1 MPIIEKTND
10 SKRNIKQLYDSDS
23 VLFEETLLV
32 SNNIKYSICF
42 VPKAEVYDVIDDGIS
57 GVTMNRPDYIR
68 MIEDF
73 ENNFTKYQVFHKLS
87 PSTLKYFNLLKGESY
102 LDDFGNEFKC
112 ISHTIEY

>member
-1 MPIIEKTND
+1 MCIRD
-10 SKRNIKQLYDSDS
+10 R
-23 VLFEETLLV
+23 
-32 SNNIKYSICF
+32 
-42 VPKAEVYDVIDDGIS
+42 VYDVI
-57 GVTMNRPDYIR
+57 
-68 MIEDF
+68 IEDF

>member
-1 MPIIEKTND
+1 MIQKERLNNFMILIQFYLKKLCLFQIILNTV
-10 SKRNIKQLYDSDS
+10 SA
-23 VLFEETLLV
+23 LFLKL
-32 SNNIKYSICF
+32 KYI
-42 VPKAEVYDVIDDGIS
+42 
-57 GVTMNRPDYIR
+57 
-68 MIEDF
+68 IEDF

>member
-1 MPIIEKTND
+1 MIQKE
-10 SKRNIKQLYDSDS
+10 RL
-23 VLFEETLLV
+23 
-32 SNNIKYSICF
+32 NNF
-42 VPKAEVYDVIDDGIS
+42 
-57 GVTMNRPDYIR
+57 
-68 MIEDF
+68 MILEDF

>member
-1 MPIIEKTND
+1 MNRLPIIEKTKD
-10 SKRNIKQLYDSDS
+10 SKRKIKQLYDSDS

-42 VPKAEVYDVIDDGIS
+42 VPKAEVYDVI
-57 GVTMNRPDYIR
+57 
-68 MIEDF
+68 IEDF

-87 PSTLKYFNLLKGESY
+87 PSTLKYFNLLKCESY